1 VRILVVEDEPR
12 IAADIRSGLERA
24 SYVVDIARD
33 GDDAWFKGETEDYD
47 AIVLD
52 LGLPRLD
59 GLSVLKRLRGAGIA
73 IPVLILTAR
82 DGWREKVEGIDA
94 GADDYLTKPF
104 QMEELL
110 ARLRAITRRAAGQ
123 ASPVIKAGPLEL
135 DTRARTA
142 TVEGRALSLTV
153 MEYRLLSYLLMH
165 RGRTM
170 SQGELLEHIHSG
182 DSDRDTNAVEA
193 LVARLRRKLGVA
205 LIETH
210 RGHGYCIPNDL
221 PNDLP

>member
-1 VRILVVEDEPR
+1 MRILVVEDEPR
-12 IAADIRSGLERA
+12 IAADIQSGLERA
-24 SYVVDIARD
+24 NYAVDMARD

-59 GLSVLKRLRGAGIA
+59 GLSVLKRWRAAGVA
-73 IPVLILTAR
+73 TPVLILTAR
-82 DGWREKVEGIDA
+82 DGWREKVDGIDA

-104 QMEELL
+104 QMEELM

-123 ASPVIKAGPLEL
+123 ASSIVRAGPLEL
-135 DTRARTA
+135 DTRARSA
-142 TVEGRALSLTV
+142 TVNGQTLPLSVL
-153 MEYRLLSYLLMH
+153 EYRLLSYLLLH

-182 DSDRDTNAVEA
+182 DSDRDGNSVEA
-193 LVARLRRKLGVA
+193 LIARLRKKIGFP
-205 LIETH
+205 LIETR
-210 RGHGYCIPNDL
+210 RGHGYCIPGDA
-221 PNDLP
+221 PRDSR

>member
-1 VRILVVEDEPR
+1 MRILVVEDEPR
-12 IAADIRSGLERA
+12 IAADIRSGLESA
-24 SYVVDIARD
+24 NYAVDTARD
-33 GDDAWFKGETEDYD
+33 GEDAWFKGETEDYD

-59 GLSVLKRLRGAGIA
+59 GLSVLKRLREAGVA
-73 IPVLILTAR
+73 TPVLILTAR

-123 ASPVIKAGPLEL
+123 ASAIIKAGPLEL

-142 TVEGRALSLTV
+142 TVEGRALALSV
-153 MEYRLLSYLLMH
+153 MEYRLLAYLLLH

-182 DSDRDTNAVEA
+182 DTDRDTNAVEA
-193 LVARLRRKLGVA
+193 LVARVRKKLGFV

-210 RGHGYCIPNDL
+210 RGHGYCIPNE
-221 PNDLP
+221 PS

>member
-1 VRILVVEDEPR
+1 MRILVVEDEPR
-12 IAADIRSGLERA
+12 IAADIRSGLEEA
-24 SYVVDIARD
+24 NYAVDMARD
-33 GDDAWFKGETEDYD
+33 GEDAWFKGETEDYD

-59 GLSVLKRLRGAGIA
+59 GLSVLKRLRAAGIA
-73 IPVLILTAR
+73 TPVLILTAR

-110 ARLRAITRRAAGQ
+110 ARIRAITRRAAGQ
-123 ASPVIKAGPLEL
+123 ASPVIKAGRLEL

-142 TVEGRALSLTV
+142 TVDGKALAVSV
-153 MEYRLLSYLLMH
+153 MEYRLLSYLLLH

-170 SQGELLEHIHSG
+170 SQGELLEHIHAG
-182 DSDRDTNAVEA
+182 DTDRDTNAVEA
-193 LVARLRRKLGVA
+193 LVARLRKKLGFP
-205 LIETH
+205 LIETR
-210 RGHGYCIPNDL
+210 RGHGYCIPNE
-221 PNDLP
+221 PA

>member
-12 IAADIRSGLERA
+12 IAADIRSGLEA
-24 SYVVDIARD
+24 ANYAVDTAHD
-33 GDDAWFKGETEDYD
+33 GEDAWFKGETEDYD

-59 GLSVLKRLRGAGIA
+59 GLSVLKRLRGARIA
-73 IPVLILTAR
+73 TPVLILTAR

-104 QMEELL
+104 QMEELV
-110 ARLRAITRRAAGQ
+110 ARIRAITRRAAGQ
-123 ASPVIKAGPLEL
+123 ASSVIKSGPLEL
-135 DTRARTA
+135 DTRARTV
-142 TVEGRALSLTV
+142 TVDGRALALSM
-153 MEYRLLSYLLMH
+153 MEYRLLSYLLLH

-182 DSDRDTNAVEA
+182 DTDRDINAVEA
-193 LVARLRRKLGVA
+193 LVARVRKKLGFP
-205 LIETH
+205 LIETR
-210 RGHGYCIPNDL
+210 RGHGYCIPNE
-221 PNDLP
+221 PA

>member
-1 VRILVVEDEPR
+1 MRILVVEDEPR
-12 IAADIRSGLERA
+12 IAADVRAGLEA
-24 SYVVDIARD
+24 ANYAVDLARD

-59 GLSVLKRLRGAGIA
+59 GLSVLKRLRGAGIVT
-73 IPVLILTAR
+73 PVLILTAR

-104 QMEELL
+104 QMEELV

-123 ASPVIKAGPLEL
+123 ASSVIRSGPLEL

-142 TVEGRALSLTV
+142 TVDGRALALST

-165 RGRTM
+165 RGKTM
-170 SQGELLEHIHSG
+170 SQGELLEHIHAG
-182 DSDRDTNAVEA
+182 DTDRDINAIEA
-193 LVARLRRKLGVA
+193 LVARLRKKLGFP
-205 LIETH
+205 LIETR
-210 RGHGYCIPNDL
+210 RGHGYCIPNETA
-221 PNDLP
+221 